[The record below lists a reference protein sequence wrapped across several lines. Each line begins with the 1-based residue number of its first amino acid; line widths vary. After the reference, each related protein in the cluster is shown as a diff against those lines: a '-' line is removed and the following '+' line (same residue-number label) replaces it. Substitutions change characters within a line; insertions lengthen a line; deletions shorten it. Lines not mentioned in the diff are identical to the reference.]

1 MNILIVEDD
10 PLLLSGMADAMRRW
24 KFTPTCAVDLSGAV
38 KEWKRCAFDAI
49 LLDLRLGSEDG
60 LDFLR
65 QLRAAHDTT
74 PVIAVTAR
82 DSVADRIEGLDA
94 GADDYLIK
102 PFSLDELAARLR
114 AVHRRAHG
122 LSQGELVLGDLWLD
136 TVGGGARYAGESLN
150 LSRRE
155 FLVLRTLAE
164 RAGRLV
170 SRETL
175 ERSVYGNDTVG
186 SNALEVHIH
195 ALRRKVGRDA
205 IRTVRGLGYM
215 LSKGP

>member
-10 PLLLSGMADAMRRW
+10 PLLLRGMAEALRRW
-24 KFTPTCAVDLSGAV
+24 KFVPTCAADLASALR
-38 KEWKRCAFDAI
+38 EWERGTFDVV
-49 LLDLRLGSEDG
+49 LLDLGLGTENG

-65 QLRAAHDTT
+65 QLRAANDTT

-82 DSVADRIEGLDA
+82 DTVPDRVEGLDA
-94 GADDYLIK
+94 GADDYLVK

-122 LSQGELVLGDLWLD
+122 LSHGELVLGKLWID
-136 TVGGGARYAGESLN
+136 TQGGSARYDSQALE

-164 RAGRLV
+164 RAGRV
-170 SRETL
+170 ASRNTL
-175 ERSVYGNDTVG
+175 ERAVYGNEDVA
-186 SNALEVHIH
+186 SNALEVHVH
-195 ALRRKVGRDA
+195 ALRRKIGRDA

-215 LSKGP
+215 MSKDP

>member
-10 PLLLSGMADAMRRW
+10 PLLLRGMAEALRRW
-24 KFTPTCAVDLSGAV
+24 KFVPTCAADLGSALR
-38 KEWKRCAFDAI
+38 EWERGTFDAV
-49 LLDLRLGSEDG
+49 LLDLGLGADNG

-65 QLRAAHDTT
+65 QLRAANDTT

-82 DSVADRIEGLDA
+82 DTVPDRVEGLDA
-94 GADDYLIK
+94 GADDYLVK

-122 LSQGELVLGDLWLD
+122 LSHGELVLGKLWID
-136 TVGGGARYAGESLN
+136 TQGGSARYDSQALE

-164 RAGRLV
+164 RAGRV
-170 SRETL
+170 ASRNTL
-175 ERSVYGNDTVG
+175 ERAVYGNEDVA
-186 SNALEVHIH
+186 SNALEVHVH
-195 ALRRKVGRDA
+195 ALRRKIGRDA

-215 LSKGP
+215 MSKDP

>member
-10 PLLLSGMADAMRRW
+10 PLLLRGMAEAMRRW
-24 KFTPTCAVDLSGAV
+24 NFTPTCAVDVRSALI
-38 KEWKRCAFDAI
+38 EWRRGTFDAV
-49 LLDLRLGSEDG
+49 LLDLRLGADNG

-65 QLRAAHDTT
+65 QLRAAKDTT
-74 PVIAVTAR
+74 PIIAVTAR
-82 DSVADRIEGLDA
+82 DSVANRIEGLDA
-94 GADDYLIK
+94 GADDYLVK

-122 LSQGELVLGDLWLD
+122 LSQGEIVLGKLWLD
-136 TVGGGARYAGESLN
+136 TVGGSARYDEQSLE

-170 SRETL
+170 SRGTL
-175 ERSVYGNDTVG
+175 ERTVYGNDDVA

-195 ALRRKVGRDA
+195 ALRRKLGRDA
-205 IRTVRGLGYM
+205 IRTVRGLGY
-215 LSKGP
+215 LLRKEP